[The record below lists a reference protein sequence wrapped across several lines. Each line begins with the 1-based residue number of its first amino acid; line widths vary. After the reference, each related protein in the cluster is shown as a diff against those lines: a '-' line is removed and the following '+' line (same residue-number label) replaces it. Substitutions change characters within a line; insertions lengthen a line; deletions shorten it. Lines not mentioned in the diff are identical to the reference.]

1 MRTGMPRTVLL
12 CAILA
17 AATLLAAAADLSQVR
32 SVYLL
37 PMGSG
42 LDQHLANRLTNA
54 AVFRVV
60 TDPKKADA
68 VFTEYIG
75 PVLEGRLDELFPAPP
90 PPAAEAPKKA
100 EAAKEE
106 KKKEAQPAVEVP
118 TAPPVVRSAA
128 FGRGKGTLFL
138 VDAKTRAVLWSIYEK
153 PKDNQPATL
162 DRTARRIVERLQRDL
177 KGK

>member
-1 MRTGMPRTVLL
+1 MPRTVLL

-17 AATLLAAAADLSQVR
+17 AATLLAAAAELSQVR

-37 PMGSG
+37 PMGGG

-54 AVFRVV
+54 AVFQVV

-68 VFTEYIG
+68 VFTEHLG
-75 PVLEGRLDELFPAPP
+75 PVLEGRLDEWFPEPP
-90 PPAAEAPKKA
+90 PPAAEASKKA
-100 EAAKEE
+100 EPTKEE
-106 KKKEAQPAVEVP
+106 KKKEAAQPVVEVP
-118 TAPPVVRSAA
+118 TAPPVVRSTA

-138 VDAKTRAVLWSIYEK
+138 VDAKTRVVLWSIYEK
-153 PKDNQPATL
+153 PKDTQPATL

-177 KGK
+177 KPK